1 MRCLLRILFVTCLI
15 FITTIGGVL
24 FVSYLKAN
32 NLLFFSTGTK
42 EKAFLNTTWRM
53 SPKEVERAT
62 GWPLFELLERDK
74 HLSQIEHELF
84 SPPVMDKNRYQELK
98 QSNPTTKI
106 GRAHV

>member
-62 GWPLFELLERDK
+62 GWPLLELLERDK
-74 HLSQIEHELF
+74 HLSQLMHELF
-84 SPPVMDKNRYQELK
+84 SPPVIDKNRV
-98 QSNPTTKI
+98 S
-106 GRAHV
+106 A